1 VATVLVVDDDA
12 LSREFVCTL
21 LGYRGHL
28 VQEASD
34 GESAL
39 ASIAQHP
46 PDAVITDVV
55 MPGLDGYELAR
66 ALRSRPATRHLP
78 IVFSTAHYGPEEIRP
93 LADAYD
99 VRNVIFKPAD
109 PTAVLAAIDAL
120 PIHGRVS
127 VPPTD
132 QLAETQ
138 RLTRSGTWEFDPVTD
153 TVAVSP
159 ELRELL
165 RMSSTRLALDELTRR
180 IHVDDLARVVSVAEN
195 AWRSGSA
202 GITELRVAD
211 MDGLVH
217 ELIVSCGTAFADRP
231 STESWSTS
239 RVLWGVAQDVTAIR
253 EDLRT
258 RLQIQTDWH
267 AVRRTVDAFHRA
279 VLPGELPTI
288 AGADLAAVYV
298 PAPQRLDIG
307 AAWYDAMPVG
317 GGRVLVSVGKVAGHD
332 RHPAA
337 VMGHVMAALRA
348 YAHDDPDPAGVLAR
362 LNRFLIDT
370 RWDDTFATA
379 VAALFDPNTGRL
391 RVANGGAP
399 APVFVSPNR
408 HGDAV
413 AALSGPTGPALGVLP
428 NAGFAERDLCLPP
441 GAVFCAY
448 TDGLIDRHDD
458 PASAGDRR
466 LPRVVARAFDR
477 LSGADPNGPAVT
489 RLLAESIVRD
499 MLGGASPDDDV
510 CVAVLRAGT
519 DGV

>member
-1 VATVLVVDDDA
+1 
-12 LSREFVCTL
+12 
-21 LGYRGHL
+21 
-28 VQEASD
+28 
-34 GESAL
+34 
-39 ASIAQHP
+39 
-46 PDAVITDVV
+46 
-55 MPGLDGYELAR
+55 
-66 ALRSRPATRHLP
+66 
-78 IVFSTAHYGPEEIRP
+78 
-93 LADAYD
+93 
-99 VRNVIFKPAD
+99 
-109 PTAVLAAIDAL
+109 
-120 PIHGRVS
+120 
-127 VPPTD
+127 
-132 QLAETQ
+132 
-138 RLTRSGTWEFDPVTD
+138 
-153 TVAVSP
+153 
-159 ELRELL
+159 
-165 RMSSTRLALDELTRR
+165 
-180 IHVDDLARVVSVAEN
+180 
-195 AWRSGSA
+195 
-202 GITELRVAD
+202 

-458 PASAGDRR
+458 SASAGDRR